1 MPGGNSDVVPP
12 DSIPNS
18 EVKHV
23 SVDGSVGLPH
33 VRVEHRQAPN
43 SKKKGYPKGWPFF
56 VSGVQKNV
64 NKVISIIWI
73 ALYLRKALACHT
85 YVDPTIEGHIHYA
98 LRTASFGD
106 TSL

>member
-12 DSIPNS
+12 ESIPNS

-43 SKKKGYPKGWPFF
+43 
-56 VSGVQKNV
+56 
-64 NKVISIIWI
+64 
-73 ALYLRKALACHT
+73 
-85 YVDPTIEGHIHYA
+85 
-98 LRTASFGD
+98 
-106 TSL
+106 

>member
-33 VRVEHRQAPN
+33 VRVEHRQAPI
-43 SKKKGYPKGWPFF
+43 K
-56 VSGVQKNV
+56 
-64 NKVISIIWI
+64 
-73 ALYLRKALACHT
+73 RKA
-85 YVDPTIEGHIHYA
+85 
-98 LRTASFGD
+98 RSFERAFVV
-106 TSL
+106 

>member
-12 DSIPNS
+12 ESIPNS

-43 SKKKGYPKGWPFF
+43 SEKGSLIRVGLFCMRVLHIIP
-56 VSGVQKNV
+56 VTCST
-64 NKVISIIWI
+64 VIPYMDSSFI
-73 ALYLRKALACHT
+73 AIL
-85 YVDPTIEGHIHYA
+85 I
-98 LRTASFGD
+98 
-106 TSL
+106 